1 MTSPL
6 DWTLATTEIG
16 ERGRTGTRAATA
28 AERAALAAALELL
41 ACDEFVTRYDIRALG
56 GGRFR
61 LEGGFEAKLTQACV
75 VSLDPIAARLDE
87 RFVVE
92 LVPEGDFPETSGGEE
107 EQSVLEGEDLE
118 PIRHG
123 TIPLGR
129 IFFEQLSAA
138 IDPYP
143 RKPGAEFDW
152 QDPRAAAEKEK
163 GGPFAALAKLKRSP

>member
-6 DWTLATTEIG
+6 DWTLATSEVG
-16 ERGRTGTRAATA
+16 ERGRNATRTATA

-41 ACDEFVTRYDIRALG
+41 SCDEFVTSYDVRATG
-56 GGRFR
+56 GGRFH

-75 VSLDPIAARLDE
+75 VTLDPVNAKLKE

-92 LVPEGDFPETSGGEE
+92 LVPAEEIPEAAGEE
-107 EQSVLEGEDLE
+107 EQSVLEGDDVE

-152 QDPRAAAEKEK
+152 KDPREAADKEK
-163 GGPFAALAKLKRSP
+163 GGPFAALAKLKRTP